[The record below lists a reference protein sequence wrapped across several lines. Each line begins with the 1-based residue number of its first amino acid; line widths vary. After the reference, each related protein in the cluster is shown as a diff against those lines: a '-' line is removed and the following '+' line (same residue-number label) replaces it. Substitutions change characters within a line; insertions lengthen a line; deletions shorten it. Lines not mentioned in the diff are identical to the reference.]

1 MRGHIGFKVGLTL
14 IPFLLGSFIVLQFFI
29 INEVKQSSQIQSETN
44 LHMFSQ
50 AVFHNVRTAMNL
62 GDRVLIDESLKD
74 AQKMKGIVELTI
86 HQSQNVIDTFGL
98 TSKLSTDQNVHSI
111 FETGFQK
118 NIVLNDDEK
127 GHRLRLLQPLKAE
140 NECLACHPTS
150 KQGDVLGVMDVSFSL
165 LDSDAS
171 IEIVG
176 WRLFYI
182 LLISL
187 LFIAVSVMW
196 ILKRIIGEP
205 INILLGRATD
215 LSSGEGDLTRKIDIK
230 SKDEFAQ
237 VSDKFNLFIEKVRKT
252 VELAKKSSLDNV
264 AIAKELSTTVSDV
277 TQRAENSS
285 KYVDATNV
293 VSQAIKSELNTSLK
307 KAEQS
312 TKDIQTAHDTLNK
325 ARDKIIQLANQ
336 VQSGAHAEIELA
348 RQISQLSADATQVKG
363 VLSVI
368 GDIADQTNLLALN
381 AAIEAAR
388 AGEHGRG
395 FAVVADEVRKLAERT
410 QKSLHE
416 INATISVIVQS
427 INDAS
432 EHMNTNSKHMET
444 LNVIA
449 FEVEKNINETTHI
462 MDNATL
468 SNEDTVK
475 DYIGTGK
482 KIDEIVD
489 KISHI
494 RTDTFV
500 TVESLSTIT
509 NIIHNLSIEAKQL
522 DGVLEKFK
530 T

>member
-1 MRGHIGFKVGLTL
+1 MSRHIGFKVGLSL

-74 AQKMKGIVELTI
+74 AQKMKGIVDLTI

-98 TSKLSTDQNVHSI
+98 TSKPSTDHNVHSI
-111 FETGFQK
+111 FETGLQK
-118 NIVLNDDEK
+118 NIILNDEK
-127 GHRLRLLQPLKAE
+127 GHRLRLLQPLTAE

-150 KQGDVLGVMDVSFSL
+150 KKGDVLGVMDVSFSL

-171 IEIVG
+171 IESVG
-176 WRLFYI
+176 WKLFYI
-182 LLISL
+182 LAISL

-293 VSQAIKSELNTSLK
+293 VSQAIKSELNASLK

-325 ARDKIIQLANQ
+325 ARDKITQLANQ
-336 VQSGAHAEIELA
+336 VQSGTHAEIELA

-363 VLSVI
+363 VLNVI

-410 QKSLHE
+410 QKSLQE
-416 INATISVIVQS
+416 INATISVILQS

-432 EHMNTNSKHMET
+432 EHMNVNSKHMET
-444 LNVIA
+444 LSVIA

-494 RTDTFV
+494 RTDTFA

-509 NIIHNLSIEAKQL
+509 HIIHDLSIEAKQL